1 MSRPRPAQAVKLV
14 ISIFSANWTDIG
26 AAVGT
31 LTDRFGEPDFVSAG
45 MPFAETDYYEGEM
58 GKLLVRRM
66 VSFGRLVRP
75 EDLPEIKCLTNRIE
89 EQYTQDR
96 QRRVNIDPGYISPS
110 HLILATGKGYS
121 HRPYLRDGI
130 YADLTLIFSDGTF
143 RPLPWTYPDYAGS
156 QMIGFLNRVREKYLL
171 DLRGVSG
178 SWREDEEQCKETRN
192 YDS

>member
-14 ISIFSANWTDIG
+14 LSIFSANWRDLG

-31 LTDRFGEPDFVSAG
+31 LTARFGKPDFVSAG
-45 MPFAETDYYEGEM
+45 MPFAETNYYEGEM

-66 VSFGRLVRP
+66 VSFGPLVRP
-75 EDLPEIKCLTNRIE
+75 EALPEIKCLTNRIE
-89 EQYTQDR
+89 EQYAQGD

-121 HRPYLRDGI
+121 HRPYLKDGI

-143 RPLPWTYPDYAGS
+143 RPLPWTYPDYAGL
-156 QMIGFLNRVREKYLL
+156 QMIGLLNRVREKYLL
-171 DLRGVSG
+171 DLKSAVDRSG
-178 SWREDEEQCKETRN
+178 EDEGKCKET
-192 YDS
+192 